1 MSQWREEILG
11 DGQVRL
17 LLGDCREILP
27 TLGKVDAVVTD
38 PPYGN
43 ANHDGDF
50 NARLNDYRGLENK
63 PIEND
68 DAESM
73 RDVVDK
79 MLSAIVSL
87 MPKEA
92 SACCCFCGG
101 GGPKPVFAWLAER
114 MDRGG
119 LQFFHSVIWDKRN
132 PGLGLRYRRRHEMLM
147 IAHRKGGRLRWN
159 SGRSPVANIFEMMPS
174 RERMHPNEKP
184 LKLMQEIVDLHS
196 ERGDIILDPFMGS
209 GTTGVAA
216 VKLGRKFI
224 GIEIEPKYFDIA
236 CRRISDALKQPDMFI
251 EKPKPATQEALSL

>member
-1 MSQWREEILG
+1 MAGPWREEILG
-11 DGQVRL
+11 DGQARL
-17 LLGDCREILP
+17 ILGDCREVLP

-101 GGPKPVFAWLAER
+101 GGAEA
-114 MDRGG
+114 G
-119 LQFFHSVIWDKRN
+119 LCVACGTYGSRRSAIFS
-132 PGLGLRYRRRHEMLM
+132 LG
-147 IAHRKGGRLRWN
+147 
-159 SGRSPVANIFEMMPS
+159 
-174 RERMHPNEKP
+174 
-184 LKLMQEIVDLHS
+184 D
-196 ERGDIILDPFMGS
+196 MGQ
-209 GTTGVAA
+209 T
-216 VKLGRKFI
+216 
-224 GIEIEPKYFDIA
+224 
-236 CRRISDALKQPDMFI
+236 
-251 EKPKPATQEALSL
+251 